1 MHEQCM
7 QLNVWLLIEI
17 QIENTLGL
25 MNEKSN
31 SLKSHGV
38 GDVRHPLKTDVA
50 TGLFQRL
57 TTFAVI
63 IRFASLR
70 YLSDWS
76 QIAERSEPYS
86 RIWVEDANSRIRFAS
101 LELGI
106 ELRFAAHCGCSV
118 NGANSRMR
126 INAHSWL

>member
-38 GDVRHPLKTDVA
+38 GDVRHPLKTDGFVSA
-50 TGLFQRL
+50 ADNFCRHN
-57 TTFAVI
+57 A
-63 IRFASLR
+63 
-70 YLSDWS
+70 
-76 QIAERSEPYS
+76 
-86 RIWVEDANSRIRFAS
+86 
-101 LELGI
+101 
-106 ELRFAAHCGCSV
+106 LRFTLVPFRLEPNSV
-118 NGANSRMR
+118 AKRTVF
-126 INAHSWL
+126 